1 MATQATLIGPFT
13 EQLIAY
19 EAEYNALISQK
30 LTAENELKQLELRYA
45 EKLGH
50 QNQKQKI
57 KYMVDLKK
65 RNLELTEVISCYILQ
80 KFRMQFVILCL
91 LGKLA
96 NLEENLHK
104 ILKQLFLLQKYS
116 ILVLKAKNL

>member
-13 EQLIAY
+13 DQLIAY
-19 EAEYNALISQK
+19 EAEYNALIGQK

-65 RNLELTEVISCYILQ
+65 KNLELNEVISCSILK
-80 KFRMQFVILCL
+80 KFRM
-91 LGKLA
+91 
-96 NLEENLHK
+96 
-104 ILKQLFLLQKYS
+104 
-116 ILVLKAKNL
+116 

>member
-1 MATQATLIGPFT
+1 MVTQATLIGPFT
-13 EQLIAY
+13 EQLKAY
-19 EAEYNALISQK
+19 EAEYNELISEK

-65 RNLELTEVISCYILQ
+65 RNLELSEVISCSIL
-80 KFRMQFVILCL
+80 
-91 LGKLA
+91 
-96 NLEENLHK
+96 K
-104 ILKQLFLLQKYS
+104 ILKMYTASNSHLM
-116 ILVLKAKNL
+116 LK